1 MPKKRYALYLSR
13 PLANR
18 LEVIARQ
25 RHGSKSALLEEALRN
40 SLEPEQVPG
49 IEEGLARRLD
59 ELQRIVA
66 TVARDMTVAS
76 ETLGLFV
83 RYFLIVTPP
92 IPEDEQEPARLTGR
106 QRYDIFAAE
115 VGKRVAENRRLAID
129 VLQTVSRNQPDLF
142 STPPND
148 GPLNRSVAP
157 TGVDA
162 SGAGTPTGR
171 ERNGHA

>member
-59 ELQRIVA
+59 ELQRILA
-66 TVARDMTVAS
+66 TVARDMTVAT

-142 STPPND
+142 STPVQD
-148 GPLNRSVAP
+148 APLNGAP
-157 TGVDA
+157 TGA
-162 SGAGTPTGR
+162 GAPWAGTPTGR
-171 ERNGHA
+171 ERNGHG

>member
-83 RYFLIVTPP
+83 RYFLTVTPP
-92 IPEDEQEPARLTGR
+92 IPQDEQELARLTGR
-106 QRYDIFAAE
+106 QRYDVFAAE

-148 GPLNRSVAP
+148 GPLNGSVEP
-157 TGVDA
+157 TGVG
-162 SGAGTPTGR
+162 SSAGTPTGR

>member
-66 TVARDMTVAS
+66 TVARDLTVAT

-83 RYFLIVTPP
+83 RY
-92 IPEDEQEPARLTGR
+92 
-106 QRYDIFAAE
+106 
-115 VGKRVAENRRLAID
+115 
-129 VLQTVSRNQPDLF
+129 
-142 STPPND
+142 
-148 GPLNRSVAP
+148 
-157 TGVDA
+157 
-162 SGAGTPTGR
+162 
-171 ERNGHA
+171 